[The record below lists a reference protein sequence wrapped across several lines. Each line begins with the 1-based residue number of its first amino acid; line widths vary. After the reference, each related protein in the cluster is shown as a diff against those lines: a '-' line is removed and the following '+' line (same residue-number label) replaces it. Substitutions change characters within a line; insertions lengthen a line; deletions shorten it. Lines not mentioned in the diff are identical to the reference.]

1 MHQSFV
7 IIRDSKFKRVEVIY
21 EPEMRCNS
29 FEENGKRKTT
39 GERKG
44 KDKGERDEFIWENY
58 VSRGIPSAP
67 HFYLTFFHKRQMGKM
82 GKIIDLAW

>member
-21 EPEMRCNS
+21 EPEKRCNS

-39 GERKG
+39 GERKE

-67 HFYLTFFHKRQMGKM
+67 NFYLTFFIKDKWKKWER
-82 GKIIDLAW
+82 